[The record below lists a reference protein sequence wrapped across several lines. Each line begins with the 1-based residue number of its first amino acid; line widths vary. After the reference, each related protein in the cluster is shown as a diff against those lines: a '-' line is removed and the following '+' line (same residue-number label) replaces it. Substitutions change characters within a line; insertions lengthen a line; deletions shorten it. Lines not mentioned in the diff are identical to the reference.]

1 VHGTKNA
8 EVSDTDTSAFGRID
22 KVSRIAG
29 SINFNL
35 YKKTKKI
42 NGKPK
47 VVFCTSLPHE
57 LLYTT
62 FERIQMFASRQ
73 SLQRYT
79 YGTRRIN
86 LKKYDFPVKSF
97 INTVEVSFES
107 SLNIDG
113 IPDECFLPC
122 HRVIMAK
129 ENPTHDER
137 VALVTDLSHTL
148 RMGGILPK
156 DEKVIT
162 LLRNMVKQCNWFDYD
177 DVETEDQVRY
187 TVNKMDKYYS
197 CHSRKMMGVCTSKCP
212 GFVG

>member
-1 VHGTKNA
+1 MDISKACHFRLVHGTKNA

-62 FERIQMFASRQ
+62 FERIQTFASRQ
-73 SLQRYT
+73 SLKRYT
-79 YGTRRIN
+79 YGTQRIN
-86 LKKYDFPVKSF
+86 LKKYDYLVKSF

-122 HRVIMAK
+122 HRVIRSDGAVGGYNRGKMKKA
-129 ENPTHDER
+129 EMLEEER
-137 VALVTDLSHTL
+137 
-148 RMGGILPK
+148 
-156 DEKVIT
+156 
-162 LLRNMVKQCNWFDYD
+162 
-177 DVETEDQVRY
+177 
-187 TVNKMDKYYS
+187 
-197 CHSRKMMGVCTSKCP
+197 TS
-212 GFVG
+212 